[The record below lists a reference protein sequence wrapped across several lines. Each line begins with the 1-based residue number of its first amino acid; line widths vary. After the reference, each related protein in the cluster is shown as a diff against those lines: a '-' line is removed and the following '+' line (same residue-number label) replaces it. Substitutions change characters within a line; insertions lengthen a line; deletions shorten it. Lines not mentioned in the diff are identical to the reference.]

1 MHVSTITSKGQSTVP
16 KAIRDFLE
24 LVDGQDIYFSLD
36 YKNKIVWLD
45 KLIEGD
51 DIRLNSTMSSK
62 GQITIPLLVREF
74 LRLGAGDKIIYKL
87 NHTKK
92 FVFIEKE
99 LSVLECPVCHGAG
112 AINQEKC
119 FLCHEKGSIKLE
131 SIADSMQ
138 RLMYVSRSYGVG
150 INLVTQEG
158 DGDRFIQ
165 KLIPVISLTSR
176 KYPQDILDIAQ
187 DFFQMRLIE
196 EFAPKS
202 ISDPQKFMYPSDLE
216 LGKILDLLKLEESK
230 AEVQKWFRSERTVF
244 NVGIGGGVDE

>member
-36 YKNKIVWLD
+36 HNNRIVWLD
-45 KLIEGD
+45 KIFEGD
-51 DIRLNSTMSSK
+51 DIRLSSTMSSK
-62 GQITIPLLVREF
+62 GQITIPVFVREF
-74 LRLGAGDKIIYKL
+74 LRLGAGDKIIYKH

-92 FVFIEKE
+92 YVFIEKV

-112 AINQEKC
+112 SIDQEKC

-138 RLMYVSRSYGVG
+138 RLMYVSSSYGVG
-150 INLVTQEG
+150 INLVTQEVVG
-158 DGDRFIQ
+158 GQFSL
-165 KLIPVISLTSR
+165 KLIPAITLTSK
-176 KYPQDILDIAQ
+176 KYPQSILDIAQ
-187 DFFQMRLIE
+187 DFFQMRFIE
-196 EFAPKS
+196 KFAPKS

-216 LGKILDLLKLEESK
+216 LGEILDLLKLEESK

-244 NVGIGGGVDE
+244 NVGLGGGVDE